1 MKLVFA
7 ALLGAA
13 AAATCDLSKL
23 KMTLHSD
30 TKCETQAGAKDKALS
45 TYLADTAIAG
55 TATVKAASDSK
66 CISITPKDGTD
77 VNYGAVCDKDGY
89 TINKYGTNKD
99 CSKDEAAFLAKKNGL
114 TVLTKLILQLKEPM

>member
-66 CISITPKDGTD
+66 CISITPKDGTE

-99 CSKDEAAFLAKKNGL
+99 CSKDEAAFEQSLL
-114 TVLTKLILQLKEPM
+114 VPYLLIVYPSLSHTAP